1 MFAHGK
7 PETVQL
13 EFTRKGQESQIS
25 GRIYKHTINQL
36 SVDFIAVSDRDGLIV
51 CKYCSQNVPCVI

>member
-13 EFTRKGQESQIS
+13 EFTRKGRESQIS
-25 GRIYKHTINQL
+25 AIWLPLFFN
-36 SVDFIAVSDRDGLIV
+36 DIV
-51 CKYCSQNVPCVI
+51 GEEKNCRFAISKTN

>member
-13 EFTRKGQESQIS
+13 EFTRKGRESQIS

-51 CKYCSQNVPCVI
+51 C

>member
-13 EFTRKGQESQIS
+13 EFTRKGRESQIS
-25 GRIYKHTINQL
+25 GLVGYFNIRIHHEKYLVKADLKRTAHTH
-36 SVDFIAVSDRDGLIV
+36 IV
-51 CKYCSQNVPCVI
+51 WKSTPRA

>member
-25 GRIYKHTINQL
+25 GYIWADVYL
-36 SVDFIAVSDRDGLIV
+36 FL
-51 CKYCSQNVPCVI
+51 